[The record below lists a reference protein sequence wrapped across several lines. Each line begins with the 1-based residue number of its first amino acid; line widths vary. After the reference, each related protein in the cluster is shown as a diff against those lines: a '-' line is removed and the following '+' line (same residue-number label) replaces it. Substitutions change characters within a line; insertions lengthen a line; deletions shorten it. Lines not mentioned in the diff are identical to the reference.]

1 MKIALMGFAGTS
13 REWSLGRL
21 TYLFYIGLESL
32 NQDVYIISKKPLDPQ
47 FKYVKLKQYKKF
59 FGKDVFTD
67 LFSNYL
73 PFHLSPCKC

>member
-21 TYLFYIGLESL
+21 TYLFYNGLTSL

-47 FKYVKLKQYKKF
+47 FKYVKLKEHRKNFWKRY
-59 FGKDVFTD
+59 
-67 LFSNYL
+67 NY
-73 PFHLSPCKC
+73 